1 MQTRRQSHEHLPS
14 KQFIKLQATE
24 LVKFN
29 QSLMLSWFEDLRY
42 KDLTNNCLVIVI
54 VYAKGI
60 NRGISNKVIVVVYT
74 KL

>member
-1 MQTRRQSHEHLPS
+1 MQTRRRSHEHLPS

-24 LVKFN
+24 LVKFS

-42 KDLTNNCLVIVI
+42 KDLSNNCLVIVI
-54 VYAKGI
+54 IYAKCI
-60 NRGISNKVIVVVYT
+60 NRRITSKAIVVVDI